1 MPEDV
6 GGKPF
11 PEPDDHGADEEFA
24 SVVLDEAFVRAAP
37 FHEPSARERLLA
49 AAQAR
54 AAAEAARLRVG
65 ADDEAHGLV
74 GGGYDDDDDLGLYAG
89 HYRLR
94 RPYGARSRWHRTI
107 AWLLALVMGLGVVA
121 LTFAAV
127 YRGASSS
134 GRTSP
139 TPPPAT
145 GPAGVPS
152 RPPAVSTAGGR

>member
-1 MPEDV
+1 M
-6 GGKPF
+6 
-11 PEPDDHGADEEFA
+11 
-24 SVVLDEAFVRAAP
+24 VLDEAFVRAAS

-54 AAAEAARLRVG
+54 AAADTARLRVG
-65 ADDEAHGLV
+65 ADGEAPGLV

-107 AWLLALVMGLGVVA
+107 AWLLAAIMGLGVVA

-127 YRGASSS
+127 YRGASASSSSS
-134 GRTSP
+134 GP
-139 TPPPAT
+139 TPPTSPPAT
-145 GPAGVPS
+145 GRVVVPG
-152 RPPAVSTAGGR
+152 PPSAVSTPVGR